1 MDGDSGVISLSNSL
15 NDIAID
21 FDEKSLS
28 GVSVSQIISE
38 KKHFQNHKTFH
49 KNQIK
54 LMNLNFL
61 LIQIADVYPLEDY
74 YRRKSIEPNSLTKI
88 LQRPS
93 MEELHL
99 GRGISTTPN
108 ASVSTF

>member
-1 MDGDSGVISLSNSL
+1 
-15 NDIAID
+15 
-21 FDEKSLS
+21 
-28 GVSVSQIISE
+28 
-38 KKHFQNHKTFH
+38 
-49 KNQIK
+49 
-54 LMNLNFL
+54 MNFI

-74 YRRKSIEPNSLTKI
+74 YRRKSIEPNALTKI

-108 ASVSTF
+108 PSVSTF